1 MSHFSLKAVFPLL
14 VVLLVF
20 LVGGVF
26 FAATG
31 LLEPFSMG
39 EAAQTSTQPDS
50 LSQVHLT
57 ALDSTSQV
65 VAMTPEQAEAVA
77 AGDALFKSNCAQ
89 CHAVND
95 VVVGPALSGLAKRRS
110 EKWLLS
116 WVKNSSKVVASG
128 DEYAVRI
135 FNQYGKQQMPSF
147 QLSDL
152 EIRQILAY
160 VKSEEGWASAAGNAV
175 AVIN

>member
-1 MSHFSLKAVFPLL
+1 MSHFSLKVLFPLL

-20 LVGGVF
+20 LAGGVF

-31 LLEPFSMG
+31 LMEPFPMG
-39 EAAQTSTQPDS
+39 EMAQSGMQPDS
-50 LSQVHLT
+50 TQRGCAVGFDGQLET
-57 ALDSTSQV
+57 IA
-65 VAMTPEQAEAVA
+65 PEQAEAVA
-77 AGDALFKSNCAQ
+77 AGDALFQSNCAQ

-95 VVVGPALSGLAKRRS
+95 VVVGPALSGLDKRRP

-128 DEYAVRI
+128 DDYAVKL

-147 QLSDL
+147 QLSDQ

-160 VKSEEGWASAAGNAV
+160 IKAYEGKVPSMNSAV
-175 AVIN
+175 AVAN